1 MALPLRDP
9 TTLPFELWREEGVVY
24 LCFGHAAT
32 IDVPLVK
39 ELLRVL
45 NAVDPT
51 GRAPILVDHDARV
64 DLQPA
69 AFALLRRG
77 CRRPARPV
85 AWMAGDRA
93 DLLQG
98 EMHAR
103 SFQPHFPMR
112 TFTWRE
118 EAMRW
123 IQGWLNSPDL
133 RVVR

>member
-9 TTLPFELWREEGVVY
+9 TTLPFELWREHGVVF
-24 LCFGHAAT
+24 LQFGHAAS

-64 DLQPA
+64 ELLPA
-69 AFALLRRG
+69 AFQLLRRS
-77 CRRPARPV
+77 CRRPSRPV
-85 AWMAGDRA
+85 AWMARDRA

-98 EMHAR
+98 ETHAR
-103 SFQPHFPMR
+103 PGRRRPCAGSM
-112 TFTWRE
+112 
-118 EAMRW
+118 A
-123 IQGWLNSPDL
+123 G
-133 RVVR
+133 